1 MSLEFRVGARQ
12 CVAPTG
18 VQNNFVMTYSIVAY
32 DREQNQLGVA
42 VQSHSLCVGSV
53 VPWAEAGVG
62 ALATQARS
70 NRSSGHLGL
79 TMMRERLTA
88 QQTLKALL
96 ISDRQPEIRQ
106 LAIVDKQGNIAVHTG
121 DKCVE
126 AAGHRQGKC
135 YSVQANLMLKN
146 TVWDA
151 MAEAFETSSG
161 DLAQRMMKA
170 LFAAQ
175 AEGGDLRGQQSAAL
189 LVVSSQYSDKIIN
202 KQLFN
207 LRIDDSKEPLK
218 DLESLLK
225 KAKIRLHR
233 QTAVN
238 LLLDSSANEGKFK
251 LAAEK
256 FRREE
261 LIPNIANNPE
271 DMFWYAITLASVGR
285 VEDAQPIMKELFTVN
300 PNWKELIPRLIK
312 VGLVSDKEGAIAQ
325 LLE

>member
-1 MSLEFRVGARQ
+1 
-12 CVAPTG
+12 
-18 VQNNFVMTYSIVAY
+18 MTYSIIAY
-32 DREQNQLGVA
+32 DPEENQLGVA

-70 NRSSGHLGL
+70 NRTSGHLGL
-79 TMMRERLTA
+79 AMMKEGLTA

-96 ISDRQPEIRQ
+96 ASDRQPKIRQ
-106 LAIVDKQGNIAVHTG
+106 VAIVDKQGNIAVHTG

-151 MAEAFETSSG
+151 MAETFETSSG

-175 AEGGDLRGQQSAAL
+175 AEGGDMRGQQSAAL
-189 LVVSSQYSDKIIN
+189 LVLSSQYSDKIIN

-207 LRIDDSKEPLK
+207 LRIDDSKEPLQ

-225 KAKIRLHR
+225 KAKIRLHL

-238 LLLDSSANEGKFK
+238 LLLDSSADEGKFE
-251 LAAEK
+251 LAAQEFSK
-256 FRREE
+256 ATEFI
-261 LIPNIANNPE
+261 LNVADNPE

-285 VEDAQPIMKELFTVN
+285 VEDAQSILKELFTVN

-312 VGLVSDKEGAIAQ
+312 VGLVSDKEGAIDQ
-325 LLE
+325 LLEQI

>member
-1 MSLEFRVGARQ
+1 
-12 CVAPTG
+12 
-18 VQNNFVMTYSIVAY
+18 MTYSIIAY
-32 DREQNQLGVA
+32 DPEENQLGVA

-70 NRSSGHLGL
+70 NRTSGHLGL
-79 TMMRERLTA
+79 AMMKEGLTA

-96 ISDRQPEIRQ
+96 ASDRQPKIRQ
-106 LAIVDKQGNIAVHTG
+106 VAIVDKQGNIAVHTG

-151 MAEAFETSSG
+151 MAETFETSSG

-175 AEGGDLRGQQSAAL
+175 AEGGDMRGQQSAAL
-189 LVVSSQYSDKIIN
+189 LVLSSQYSDKIIN

-238 LLLDSSANEGKFK
+238 LLLDSSADEGKFE
-251 LAAEK
+251 LAAQEFSK
-256 FRREE
+256 ATEFI
-261 LIPNIANNPE
+261 LNVADNPE

-285 VEDAQPIMKELFTVN
+285 VEDAQSILKELFTVN

-312 VGLVSDKEGAIAQ
+312 VGLVSDKEKAIDQ
-325 LLE
+325 LLEQI

>member
-1 MSLEFRVGARQ
+1 
-12 CVAPTG
+12 
-18 VQNNFVMTYSIVAY
+18 MTYSIIAY
-32 DREQNQLGVA
+32 DPEENQLGVA

-70 NRSSGHLGL
+70 NRTSGHLGL
-79 TMMRERLTA
+79 AMMKEGLTA

-96 ISDRQPEIRQ
+96 ASDRQPKIRQ
-106 LAIVDKQGNIAVHTG
+106 VAIVDKQGNIAVHTG

-175 AEGGDLRGQQSAAL
+175 AEGGDMRGQQSAAL
-189 LVVSSQYSDKIIN
+189 LVLSSQYSDKIIN

-207 LRIDDSKEPLK
+207 LRIDDSKEPLQ

-225 KAKIRLHR
+225 KAKIRLHL

-238 LLLDSSANEGKFK
+238 LLLDSSADEGKFE
-251 LAAEK
+251 LAAQEFSK
-256 FRREE
+256 ATEFI
-261 LIPNIANNPE
+261 LNVADNPE

-285 VEDAQPIMKELFTVN
+285 VEDAQSILKELFTVN

-312 VGLVSDKEGAIAQ
+312 VGLVSDKEKAIDQ
-325 LLE
+325 LLEQI

>member
-1 MSLEFRVGARQ
+1 
-12 CVAPTG
+12 
-18 VQNNFVMTYSIVAY
+18 MTYSIIAY
-32 DREQNQLGVA
+32 DPEENQLGVA

-70 NRSSGHLGL
+70 NRTSGHLGL
-79 TMMRERLTA
+79 AMMKEGLTA

-96 ISDRQPEIRQ
+96 ASDRQPKIRQ
-106 LAIVDKQGNIAVHTG
+106 VAIVDKQGNIAVHTG

-151 MAEAFETSSG
+151 MAETFETSSG

-175 AEGGDLRGQQSAAL
+175 AEGGDMRGQQSAAL
-189 LVVSSQYSDKIIN
+189 LVLSSQYSDKIIN

-225 KAKIRLHR
+225 KAKIRLHL

-238 LLLDSSANEGKFK
+238 LLLDSSADEGKFE
-251 LAAEK
+251 LAAQEFSK
-256 FRREE
+256 ATEFI
-261 LIPNIANNPE
+261 LNVADNPE

-285 VEDAQPIMKELFTVN
+285 VEDAQSILKELFTVN

-312 VGLVSDKEGAIAQ
+312 VGLVSDKEGAIDQ
-325 LLE
+325 LLEQI